1 MAKTLT
7 KAQSYEDLKAYL
19 EGTYTQYGSTYGDLI
34 AFIDKELEVLVNKE
48 KSRKATETHLENETY
63 KDMILDYLSWHD
75 QATCVEM
82 IQNIDTFREQMLSN
96 QRVSAICRAMVA
108 EGTIEKSMVAGETLF
123 SLAKD

>member
-7 KAQSYEDLKAYL
+7 KAQRYEDLKAYL
-19 EGTYTQYGSTYGDLI
+19 EGTPIQYGSTYGDLI

-82 IQNIDTFREQMLSN
+82 IQNIDTFCEQMLSN
-96 QRVSAICRAMVA
+96 QRVSAICRAMEA
-108 EGTIEKSMVAGETLF
+108 EGTIEKSMVAGKAFF
-123 SLAKD
+123 SLVKE

>member
-96 QRVSAICRAMVA
+96 QRVSAICRAMEY
-108 EGTIEKSMVAGETLF
+108 EGTIEKEMIAGKTLF
-123 SLAKD
+123 SLAND